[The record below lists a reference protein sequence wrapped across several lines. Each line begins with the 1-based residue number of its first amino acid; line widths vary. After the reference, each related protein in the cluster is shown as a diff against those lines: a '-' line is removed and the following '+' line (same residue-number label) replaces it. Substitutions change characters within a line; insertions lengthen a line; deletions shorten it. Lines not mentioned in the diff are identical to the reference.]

1 MVTAP
6 AEVAVAVPLAIVAG
20 LRSLWSP

>member
-1 MVTAP
+1 VTAP
-6 AEVAVAVPLAIVAG
+6 AELVVAVPLAIVAG